1 MKRNIKNIVMSFG
14 LSVLLL
20 FTMSSNMAWADD
32 ESADNIQ
39 HYVVYGGYEN

>member
-14 LSVLLL
+14 LSVLL

-32 ESADNIQ
+32 KSADNIQ
-39 HYVVYGGYEN
+39 HYVVY